1 MMHFVFARLDLG
13 ASLLL
18 IAFEFAIILIHLLE
32 AFKTFFEVVRDLNA
46 LLLGEL
52 ELTNNRSFL

>member
-32 AFKTFFEVVRDLNA
+32 AFEAFFEIVWDLNTFG
-46 LLLGEL
+46 LSQLK
-52 ELTNNRSFL
+52 LTHNSPFL

>member
-18 IAFEFAIILIHLLE
+18 TAFEFSIILIHLLE
-32 AFKTFFEVVRDLNA
+32 AFKTFFEVVRDLNT

>member
-1 MMHFVFARLDLG
+1 MMHFVFTRLDLA

-32 AFKTFFEVVRDLNA
+32 ALEAFFEVVRDLDA
-46 LLLGEL
+46 FLLGEL
-52 ELTNNRSFL
+52 ELANDRPFL

>member
-18 IAFEFAIILIHLLE
+18 IAFEFTIIVIHLLE
-32 AFKTFFEVVRDLNA
+32 AFEAFFEVVGDLHT

-52 ELTNNRSFL
+52 ELPNDRSFL

>member
-1 MMHFVFARLDLG
+1 MMHFVFTRLDLG

-32 AFKTFFEVVRDLNA
+32 AFEALFEVVGDLDT

-52 ELTNNRSFL
+52 ELANDRPFL